1 LAIRVFELAKELG
14 VTSKA
19 MLDKCRAEDI
29 DLKNHMA
36 VLSAGLE
43 ATIREW
49 FTEGAASTAVETTEH
64 VDLKKEHERAKKQR
78 RRHGG
83 GAEEPAE
90 AAPPAEGAVVE
101 TAAPE
106 APAVP
111 TVETPA
117 PAEAVVAPASEA
129 PAAAPVAP
137 APEAPA
143 AIEPPAPQAAPAV
156 AEQPPVVSE
165 PAAPAQ
171 PSPPAEPPPVQAP
184 EVAAGQPPVAPP
196 VPAIAAQA
204 PAAHGTPHTP
214 PPAAPPAK
222 SKLPFKPIRPAVT
235 PAGPQLVPR
244 PAKLSGPRVV
254 RVEKPDFVQAPPP
267 RRRPTLGSI
276 SRPSANQP
284 PVAPAAVPPPGG
296 IKRPGKPIVVEEE
309 DEAGKKAKKR
319 SPRRRGG
326 RSADSGVAAEGLK
339 EWRDRDLAERS
350 QRLAAATG
358 GGLRRHRASVSG
370 GGPGEPAVRANEIEL
385 EAPISIK
392 QLSAALGIKSASII
406 RKLMDQGTMVTVN
419 HVLDEELAKTLAKEN
434 GIDLIIKRAQT
445 AEEVLA
451 EKLQERPKGE
461 LTSRA
466 PVVTFL
472 GHVDHGKTS
481 LLDRIRKTSVADGEA
496 GGITQH
502 IGAYRYDMGNKH
514 VVFLD
519 TPGHEAFT
527 AMRARGANMTDVVV
541 LVVAADDGVMPQT
554 VEAISH
560 AKAAGVPIVVALNK
574 IDVPNANAQKAL
586 GQLAEQGLQPR
597 EWGGNV
603 EVLRTSAQTGEGVDT
618 LVETLSL
625 EAEILELKAEPAA
638 PASGY
643 VIEAQMSPGLGV
655 VARLLV
661 RDGTLKV
668 GQVLLAG
675 QGYGKVRRMTDS
687 RGKDIDEAGPS
698 TPVEVSGLDAMPE
711 AGDKFYVAED
721 LDQARNVAEDRRMR
735 ARDAALAT
743 VPKHTLEDILGR
755 IEAGKAD
762 VISLII
768 KADVQGSIEAIVNS
782 LNKLSTPEVRVNIL
796 HATVGGITTG
806 DVQLAEASDAIIIGF
821 NAVPDANARQL
832 AERTG
837 VDIRH
842 YQIIYEIIDDI
853 RKALEEGLA
862 PEIRLQVL
870 GHADIRQ
877 VFKVSRVGSVAG
889 CYVTDGVANRNAKV
903 RITRNNI
910 VVEDERSLESLKRF
924 KDDAREVRAGMEC
937 GLKVAGYDDIKEG
950 DVLEFYQKVEVAR
963 KL

>member
-1 LAIRVFELAKELG
+1 
-14 VTSKA
+14 
-19 MLDKCRAEDI
+19 
-29 DLKNHMA
+29 
-36 VLSAGLE
+36 VLTAGLA

-49 FTEGAASTAVETTEH
+49 FTEGAVSTAVETTQH
-64 VDLKKEHERAKKQR
+64 VDLEKEHVKAKKQR
-78 RRHGG
+78 RRRGE
-83 GAEEPAE
+83 AMTEEVASPE
-90 AAPPAEGAVVE
+90 APGVD
-101 TAAPE
+101 TLAPE
-106 APAVP
+106 APAEE

-117 PAEAVVAPASEA
+117 PAPAVE
-129 PAAAPVAP
+129 AP
-137 APEAPA
+137 APEAPPA
-143 AIEPPAPQAAPAV
+143 APAAPAPEPQAAPAV
-156 AEQPPVVSE
+156 AVQQPPAVVEPVAPAQPLPPTEAPPAQAPEVTAPQPPVVE
-165 PAAPAQ
+165 PAPAL
-171 PSPPAEPPPVQAP
+171 
-184 EVAAGQPPVAPP
+184 
-196 VPAIAAQA
+196 AAQS
-204 PAAHGTPHTP
+204 PAAQ
-214 PPAAPPAK
+214 PPAATPAVPPTAPPPAK
-222 SKLPFKPIRPAVT
+222 SKLPFKPVRPEVK

-267 RRRPTLGSI
+267 RRRPTLG
-276 SRPSANQP
+276 PNHPQQQQP
-284 PVAPAAVPPPGG
+284 PSTPAPAAAPGG

-358 GGLRRHRASVSG
+358 GGLRRHRASVAG
-370 GGPGEPAVRANEIEL
+370 GGPGEAAARSNEVEL

-392 QLSAALGIKSASII
+392 HLSAALGIKSSSII

-419 HVLDEELAKTLAKEN
+419 HILDEELAKTLAKEN
-434 GIDLIIKRAQT
+434 GIDLIIKRAMT

-451 EKLQERPKGE
+451 EKLQERPKGD
-461 LTSRA
+461 LISRA

-481 LLDRIRKTSVADGEA
+481 LMDRIRKTTVAEGEA

-502 IGAYRYDMGNKH
+502 IGAYRYDIGDKH

-560 AKAAGVPIVVALNK
+560 AKAAKVPIVVALNK
-574 IDVPNANAQKAL
+574 IDVPNANVQKAL

-603 EVLRTSAQTGEGVDT
+603 EVLRTSAQTGEGVDA

-687 RGKDIDEAGPS
+687 RGQDIDQAGPS

-721 LDQARNVAEDRRMR
+721 LDEARNVAEDRRMR

-768 KADVQGSIEAIVNS
+768 KADVQGSIEAIVSS
-782 LNKLSTPEVRVNIL
+782 LNKLSTPEVRVDIL

-832 AERTG
+832 AERSG

-842 YQIIYEIIDDI
+842 YRIIYEIIDDI

-889 CYVTDGVANRNAKV
+889 CYVTDGIVNRNAKV